1 MLYRKFIIVAALAAA
16 LAVQAAEIKVGDAFP
31 ALAQA
36 GLEGEL
42 PKELKGKVVLVDFWA
57 SWCGPC
63 KQSLPVLNELAERY
77 SGRGLVVLG
86 VSVDDTK
93 AAMDQFLKKNA
104 ARFPM
109 VRDAK
114 QTLVAQVNVSSMPT
128 SFILDAEGKVRFLH
142 NGFHGDK
149 TRAQYVREIESL
161 LPAPAAK

>member
-16 LAVQAAEIKVGDAFP
+16 LAVQAAEIKVGDTFP

-63 KQSLPVLNELAERY
+63 KQSLPVLNELAGRY
-77 SGRGLVVLG
+77 SSRGLVVVG
-86 VSVDDTK
+86 VSVDDSK
-93 AAMDQFLKKNA
+93 AAMDQFLKKNV

-161 LPAPAAK
+161 LPASAAK